1 MRRTET
7 AVVVVVGRV
16 QAVAALLVHRAPG
29 TRGRHARCE
38 EGPQQAHH
46 CSAAKPD
53 ATEPDTD
60 SSDDGDRCA
69 RTSGQDSCKIVRSFL
84 LLSVLRRE
92 RSLQGDRNLRSE
104 ARHLTHHKAS
114 HASAERTRPFIQGPR
129 SVMTTG
135 SGAPALASAARQQ
148 PVACAALPRCW
159 SWAVKPGATLRSA
172 RRTTGSRTART
183 RRPSEPFPRHRR
195 ASLGTP
201 EGVALARC
209 HDLVGG
215 SRCVLSGTLGYR
227 VVHYLADLT
236 KWPN

>member
-1 MRRTET
+1 VRRTET

-92 RSLQGDRNLRSE
+92 RSLQGDRWRNLRSQGSE
-104 ARHLTHHKAS
+104 APRHLTHHKAS

-129 SVMTTG
+129 SVMMTVRRRR
-135 SGAPALASAARQQ
+135 PPRRR
-148 PVACAALPRCW
+148 LPRRR
-159 SWAVKPGATLRSA
+159 RSA
-172 RRTTGSRTART
+172 RR
-183 RRPSEPFPRHRR
+183 RRRRHRR
-195 ASLGTP
+195 ARRRP
-201 EGVALARC
+201 
-209 HDLVGG
+209 
-215 SRCVLSGTLGYR
+215 
-227 VVHYLADLT
+227 
-236 KWPN
+236 P